1 MSKRAFLSG
10 TAVAVAAA
18 GLGAF
23 AATGF
28 GGGAEP
34 AHEVINAAK
43 VEFAPAGDGTAAR
56 ATERRGRRGPVVT
69 HLISTKDIAAPADQS
84 SFVKAACPTG
94 TGKPIGGGVITNGA
108 EDLAADVLSR
118 FSPNG
123 FAAPRNRYFIGVR
136 NDNVAEQTFRATLVC
151 GKGMRVR

>member
-34 AHEVINAAK
+34 AHQVVDAGK
-43 VEFAPAGDGTAAR
+43 VEFVPAGDDSTAR
-56 ATERRGRRGPVVT
+56 AAERRGRR
-69 HLISTKDIAAPADQS
+69 AARPA
-84 SFVKAACPTG
+84 G
-94 TGKPIGGGVITNGA
+94 
-108 EDLAADVLSR
+108 R
-118 FSPNG
+118 
-123 FAAPRNRYFIGVR
+123 RRW
-136 NDNVAEQTFRATLVC
+136 
-151 GKGMRVR
+151 